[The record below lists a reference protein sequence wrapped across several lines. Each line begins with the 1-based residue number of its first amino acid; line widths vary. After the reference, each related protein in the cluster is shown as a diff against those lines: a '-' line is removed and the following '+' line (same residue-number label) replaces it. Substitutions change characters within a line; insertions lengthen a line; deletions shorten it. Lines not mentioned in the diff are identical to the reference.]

1 MWNARNDSG
10 FEVFILDLETELFC
24 VRFPDVDFFR
34 QNEVQQRLTDILF
47 IYCKLN
53 RDVSYRQ
60 GMHELL
66 APFYWVLALEGLDT
80 AQLDQLP
87 SE

>member
-1 MWNARNDSG
+1 MLLVYVKCNS
-10 FEVFILDLETELFC
+10 
-24 VRFPDVDFFR
+24 FPDVDFFR
-34 QNEVQQRLTDILF
+34 QADVQQCLTDILF

-66 APFYWVLALEGLDT
+66 APFYWIISNESINTLDET
-80 AQLDQLP
+80 LLRYAREHYDIILY
-87 SE
+87 